1 MPLKFLLFLTLLFAS
16 FTNVRAQDSVNNFF
30 RPNGSIIM
38 AIKAK
43 DGIVMICDS
52 RLAFKSVQSNVVLAY
67 QDGVPKIYPL
77 KKFAIGISG
86 DFSDG
91 ASLIKKIVTDFD
103 KTNPSYRTPE
113 ECLYKFGLFTKEK
126 FPAYFKNLTTEPII
140 CAGFAPEKMIAILLD
155 GKTYSINQD
164 AWASNVFMQ
173 IDSLHLLNL
182 PKDANSKQAGEAGS
196 NALEGYIKAFHKE
209 NELGGLFSVLKINS
223 DNSWKW
229 IKNDFTGN
237 DYMTECEAARALFEK
252 KYKLEYTSDKNKN
265 LMQDFNKAIRKKCR

>member
-1 MPLKFLLFLTLLFAS
+1 
-16 FTNVRAQDSVNNFF
+16 
-30 RPNGSIIM
+30 M
-38 AIKAK
+38 AVKTK
-43 DGIVMICDS
+43 DGIVMVSDS
-52 RLAFKSVQSNVVLAY
+52 RLALKSRQNNEVLAY

-91 ASLIKKIVTDFD
+91 TSLIKKIVTDFD
-103 KTNPSYRTPE
+103 KSNPSYRTPE

-126 FPAYFKNLTTEPII
+126 HPAYFKNLATEPII

-164 AWASNVFMQ
+164 IWASNIFMQ
-173 IDSLHLLNL
+173 IDSLKLFSL
-182 PKDANSKQAGEAGS
+182 PKDANSKQAGEAATK
-196 NALEGYIKAFHKE
+196 ALEGYIKAFHKE
-209 NELGGLFSVLKINS
+209 NEAGGLFSVLKINA

-237 DYMTECEAARALFEK
+237 DYMTECEAAKALFEK
-252 KYKLEYTSDKNKN
+252 KYKLEYTSDKNKS